1 MIKKSLLKRL
11 SLVLAGTILLGT
23 VAGCSKSTSTSK
35 GSSDEPVTL
44 KLALWGEGDYK
55 YLTETN
61 NLTEAYKKDHPNV
74 TIEIEHIAPKEYD
87 NTMKIRNTANQ
98 LPDVF
103 PIRQAQLSLYG
114 DVMVPLNDLKA
125 TENNLYAKETMI
137 KGNVIGIPQ
146 AAFNEFVFYNKNI
159 FKEYNLQVP
168 TTWDEFLKVCQT
180 IKDGKKYIPLLL
192 GGSDGWPDY
201 PFNEYMPMLEAGDG
215 QYYNKMATMDEPF
228 TKGQPFY
235 NAYEKIQKLYDAKVC
250 GDDPLGYG
258 WDQERAMF
266 VAGKG
271 AMMAAGSWYKDD
283 YDQNGGKDEDLG
295 VFLLPTRNT
304 KSDPFYT
311 TAMTEFFWGIP
322 KTCKNQKEAKE
333 FLEWFFG
340 GDYYAQMVGS
350 LKQKP
355 TVKGVKYDDKFFA
368 QAFKGIDA
376 KPVTIFYD
384 DAYNKIMNAMK
395 FDVKGIG
402 QQMMGGQTSL
412 DSIMNDLN
420 AQWKK
425 ARREVTNK

>member
-1 MIKKSLLKRL
+1 MGKNNLFKRL
-11 SLVLAGTILLGT
+11 SLALVAAMLLST
-23 VAGCSKSTSTSK
+23 VAAGCGKSNSTSGDVDK
-35 GSSDEPVTL
+35 KVTL

-55 YLTETN
+55 YLNETN
-61 NLTEAYKKDHPNV
+61 NLAEAYKKDHPNV

-98 LPDVF
+98 LPDIF

-125 TENNLYAKETMI
+125 TENNIYAKETMI

-146 AAFNEFVFYNKNI
+146 AAFNEFVFYNKSI
-159 FKEYNLQVP
+159 FKEYNLEIP
-168 TTWDEFLKVCQT
+168 KTWDEFLKVCET
-180 IKDGKKYIPLLL
+180 IKAGKKYIPLLI
-192 GGSDGWPDY
+192 GAKDAWPNY

-215 QYYNKMATMDEPF
+215 QYYNKMAAKDDPF

-235 NAYEKIQKLYDAKVC
+235 NAYAKIQKLYDAKVC

-258 WDQERAMF
+258 WDQQRAMF
-266 VAGKG
+266 VGGKG
-271 AMMAAGSWYKDD
+271 AIMAAGSWYKDD
-283 YDQNGGKDEDLG
+283 YNQNGGKDENLG

-304 KSDPFYT
+304 TSDPFYT

-333 FLEWFFG
+333 FLEWFFSS
-340 GDYYAQMVGS
+340 DYYGKFITALG
-350 LKQKP
+350 QKP
-355 TVKGVKYDDKFFA
+355 TVKGIKYDDKFFA
-368 QAFKGIDA
+368 QAFEGLDV
-376 KPVTIFYD
+376 KPVTVFYD
-384 DAYNKIMNAMK
+384 ENYNKVMNAMK

-402 QQMMGGQTSL
+402 QQMMSGKTSL
-412 DSIMNDLN
+412 DDIMKDLN

-425 ARREVTNK
+425 ARGN

>member
-1 MIKKSLLKRL
+1 MIKKSLLKKL
-11 SLVLAGTILLGT
+11 SLVLVGATLLGT
-23 VAGCSKSTSTSK
+23 VAVGCSNSKSTTAD
-35 GSSDEPVTL
+35 SDKKVTL

-55 YLTETN
+55 YLSETN
-61 NLTEAYKKDHPNV
+61 KLADAYKKDHPNV

-87 NTMKIRNTANQ
+87 NTMKIRNSANQ

-114 DVMVPLNDLKA
+114 DVMVPLNDLEA
-125 TENNLYAKETMI
+125 TKNNIYANETKI

-168 TTWDEFLKVCQT
+168 KTWDEFLKVCQT
-180 IKDGKKYIPLLL
+180 IKDGNKYIPLLI
-192 GGSDGWPDY
+192 GGKDGWPDY

-215 QYYNKMATMDEPF
+215 QYYNKMATMDAPF

-258 WDQERAMF
+258 WDQETATF

-283 YDQNGGKDEDLG
+283 YDQNGGKDENLG

-304 KSDPFYT
+304 TSDPFYT

-333 FLEWFFG
+333 FLEWFFSS
-340 GDYYAQMVGS
+340 DYYAQFVGS

-355 TVKGVKYDDKFFA
+355 TVKGVKYNDKFFA
-368 QAFKGIDA
+368 QAFEGLDV
-376 KPVTIFYD
+376 KPITVFYD
-384 DAYNKIMNAMK
+384 ENFNKIMNSMK
-395 FDVKGIG
+395 FDVKSIG
-402 QQMMGGQTSL
+402 QQQMAGKTSL
-412 DSIMNDLN
+412 DSIMNNLN

-425 ARREVTNK
+425 ARSNQ